1 MRDDL
6 KKKIELAHKRLS
18 ELENSSVGD
27 LYDVRDALWS
37 IMNPIV
43 TQPPSVAEL
52 AEAVANLYP
61 YTTEQKE
68 VFDRIRSGSG
78 TSEYKSKLITAAKL
92 NMKHAESSVA
102 TFTGYNQYVTQC
114 LNALRAAALLD
125 AADQA
130 AKEHRE
136 SNAKPEPSQAG

>member
-61 YTTEQKE
+61 YTTEQK
-68 VFDRIRSGSG
+68 
-78 TSEYKSKLITAAKL
+78 
-92 NMKHAESSVA
+92 
-102 TFTGYNQYVTQC
+102 
-114 LNALRAAALLD
+114 
-125 AADQA
+125 
-130 AKEHRE
+130 
-136 SNAKPEPSQAG
+136 